1 MKSPSSALIDARP
14 PRVHLAP
21 DYVSSAAVE
30 TIELCASVGLVLDDW
45 QALILTDQLGER
57 PDGRWAAFEC
67 GCVVPRQN
75 GKGGIIEARKLGGL
89 FLFGE
94 KLIVYS
100 AHQFKTAQEH
110 FLRIKELVTNSDDLR
125 PRVKQVRD
133 SHGSEGIEVYGEQP
147 HRLTR
152 TRRLLYVARSGKSGR
167 GFTGDVN
174 ILDEAQDLKATH
186 IAAMM
191 PTMSAKSVHG
201 NPQLLYFGTPPDT
214 DENPDPTWPSVRKR
228 GLAGASRLCWHE
240 YSPGEEGTYDP
251 GDREVWRATNPALGI
266 RISEEFVE
274 TEFAAMMPTMPAKFR
289 RERLGA
295 WDRDPAEGWLVIPRR
310 EFEAAFDPGS
320 QALDPLSMCF
330 DANPTRTTSWIAAA
344 GARADGLLH
353 AEVIARLPGI
363 AGLVDRV
370 AELHERWHPSWTA
383 DASGPAGSV
392 IDEVEQRLGVEVR
405 RLSRPDLG
413 RACVRLF
420 DMVAGEDPA
429 LRVLRW
435 TGDPECAAAL
445 TDAVKGAVKRD
456 LGDGLWAWHRMSSE
470 VDISPLVA
478 VTGAADG
485 HVNAPAPPQQ
495 SFASWR

>member
-1 MKSPSSALIDARP
+1 MSSPPSALLDVRP
-14 PRVHLAP
+14 PRVRHAP

-30 TIELCASVGLVLDDW
+30 TVELCASVGLILDGW

-57 PDGRWAAFEC
+57 ADGRWAAFEC

-110 FLRIKELVTNSDDLR
+110 FLRIKELITNSDDLR
-125 PRVKQVRD
+125 RRVKRIREAN
-133 SHGSEGIEVYGEQP
+133 GEEGVELLDG
-147 HRLTR
+147 
-152 TRRLLYVARSGKSGR
+152 RRLLYVARSGRSGR

-174 ILDEAQDLKATH
+174 LLDEAQDLKATH

-191 PTMSAKSVHG
+191 PTMSAKSVSG
-201 NPQLLYFGTPPDT
+201 NPQMMYYGTPPDT
-214 DENPDPTWPSVRKR
+214 DENPDPYWPNVRKR
-228 GLAGASRLCWHE
+228 GIAGASRLCWHE
-240 YSPGEEGTYDP
+240 YSPGEDGTYDP

-274 TEFAAMMPTMPAKFR
+274 TEFAAMPLAKFR

-295 WDRDPAEGWLVIPRR
+295 WDRDPAEGWLVIPKR
-310 EFEAAFDPGS
+310 AWDDACDVVS
-320 QALDPLSMCF
+320 QALDPLAMCF
-330 DANPTRTTSWIAAA
+330 DANPQRTWSWIAAA

-363 AGLVDRV
+363 AGLVDQV
-370 AELHERWHPSWTA
+370 AALNEKWHPSVWVA

-413 RACVRLF
+413 RACGRLF
-420 DMVAGEDPA
+420 DAIAGEEPGD
-429 LRVLRW
+429 RVLRW
-435 TGDPECAAAL
+435 TGDPECADAL
-445 TDAVKGAVKRD
+445 TAAVKGAVKRD
-456 LGDGLWAWHRMSSE
+456 LGDGLWAWHRMSSD

-478 VTGAADG
+478 LTGAVDG
-485 HVNAPAPPQQ
+485 HVTAPAAPQQ
-495 SFASWR
+495 FFASWK

>member
-1 MKSPSSALIDARP
+1 MSSPPSVLLDVQP
-14 PRVHLAP
+14 PRVRHAP

-30 TIELCASVGLVLDDW
+30 TVELCASVGLVLDGW

-57 PDGRWAAFEC
+57 ADGRWAAFEC

-110 FLRIKELVTNSDDLR
+110 FLRIKELITNSDDLR
-125 PRVKQVRD
+125 PRVKQIRD

-174 ILDEAQDLKATH
+174 LLDEAQDLKATH

-214 DENPDPTWPSVRKR
+214 EENPDPTWPSVRKR
-228 GLAGASRLCWHE
+228 ALRGAPRLCWHE
-240 YSPGEEGTYDP
+240 YSPGEEGSYDP

-295 WDRDPAEGWLVIPRR
+295 WDRDPAEGWLVIPKR
-310 EFEAAFDPGS
+310 EWENAC
-320 QALDPLSMCF
+320 DPLSEAAGPIAMCF
-330 DANPTRTTSWIAAA
+330 DANPTRTWASVAVA

-353 AEVIARLPGI
+353 VEV
-363 AGLVDRV
+363 VDRRPGV
-370 AELHERWHPSWTA
+370 TWLTDRVVELHEKWRPVVWVI
-383 DASGPAGSV
+383 DESGPAGSMV
-392 IDEVEQRLGVEVR
+392 ADVEEQLGVTVEKM
-405 RLSRPDLG
+405 SRPDQG
-413 RACVRLF
+413 RACGSLY
-420 DMVAGEDPA
+420 DGVAGEIVGN
-429 LRVLRW
+429 RNVRW
-435 TGDPECAAAL
+435 TGAPELAEAL
-445 TDAVKGAVKRD
+445 TDAVKGAAKRN

-478 VTGAADG
+478 VTGALHGWAT
-485 HVNAPAPPQQ
+485 APTV
-495 SFASWR
+495 FHGGVLVG